1 MATAGVAP
9 PVINSAQR
17 LEPGIAEAKL
27 ERNPVLPSQQLGSSP
42 FPASNVFA
50 EFIRPGQLPEP
61 CPARVQFAG
70 LRDPVLRMVRAIP
83 LDVSTKR
90 NTSLGQ
96 KKPERTEEVQAPEA
110 KSSIRNRPVGWIH
123 VCHLLSSQKLYE
135 RIVDLSSIVVDDPR
149 CLAFHVLHQ
158 PIQIISRI
166 GNANHSDSGA
176 VP

>member
-83 LDVSTKR
+83 LDVSKEESTVVVCWSEI
-90 NTSLGQ
+90 NEFGTGETLSLAIDDFAIGVR
-96 KKPERTEEVQAPEA
+96 ELYHRLFAPD
-110 KSSIRNRPVGWIH
+110 V
-123 VCHLLSSQKLYE
+123 KLGG
-135 RIVDLSSIVVDDPR
+135 DLRKVRETLEHYIQPR
-149 CLAFHVLHQ
+149 K
-158 PIQIISRI
+158 
-166 GNANHSDSGA
+166 
-176 VP
+176 